1 MSAKRELT
9 RAEQVRAR
17 RVLHTPQETAPTSQR
32 PAKPVTHVTSR
43 VGTTYVQTKHK
54 RVENNDRRFNLA
66 LSLSHITLRKP
77 VSGVRQSRGSWRF
90 ASFLLAVMF
99 GAMIYLAWTL
109 PYFHV
114 PVATVLGNNRLSRE
128 EITAVLGVTGESIFL
143 VQPGDVATR
152 LRLNYPELAS
162 VEVNVY
168 LPNHVYVIVSERQP
182 VILWQ
187 QGDGFT
193 WIDATGVA
201 FRPHGQASGLITV
214 VGLAVP
220 PAGVPTSN
228 DPLGLPSFMQK
239 ELVDA
244 ILVLAPNVP
253 AGSILTYDPNDGLGW
268 KDDRGWKVFFGTN
281 TKNMPL
287 KLRVYQA
294 LVDSLAGLGKVPE
307 YINVAYPVAPYYRTT
322 EVSGIDP
329 SVGTGQ

>member
-1 MSAKRELT
+1 MSEKRELT

-17 RVLHTPQETAPTSQR
+17 RALRTSQETPPTSQR

-54 RVENNDRRFNLA
+54 RVENNNRRFNIA
-66 LSLSHITLRKP
+66 LGLPHITLHKP

-90 ASFLLAVMF
+90 ASFLLAIMF
-99 GAMIYLAWTL
+99 GTMIYFAWTL

-128 EITAVLGVTGESIFL
+128 EINAVLGVTGESIFL
-143 VQPGDVATR
+143 IQPKEVVTR

-168 LPNHVYVIVSERQP
+168 LPNYVYVTVNERQP
-182 VILWQ
+182 VIVWQ

-201 FRPHGQASGLITV
+201 FRPHGQAGGLITV
-214 VGLAVP
+214 FGLAVP

-228 DPLGLPSFMQK
+228 DPLSPPSFMQK

-253 AGSILTYDPNDGLGW
+253 AGSTLTYDPNDGLGW

-281 TKNMPL
+281 TQNMAL
-287 KLRVYQA
+287 KLRVYQS

-307 YINVAYPVAPYYRTT
+307 YINVAYPDAPYYRMS
-322 EVSGIDP
+322 EVTGIDP